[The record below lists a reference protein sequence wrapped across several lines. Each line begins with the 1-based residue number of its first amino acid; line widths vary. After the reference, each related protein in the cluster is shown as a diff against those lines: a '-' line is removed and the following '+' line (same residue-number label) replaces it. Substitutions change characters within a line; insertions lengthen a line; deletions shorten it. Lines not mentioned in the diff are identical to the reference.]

1 MNLNSV
7 NPKFSAL
14 LAKGGIMLFSIER
27 PNVVYKGSIM
37 LSPLK
42 NCCQKR
48 AVQINEYRY
57 YEQNQEEQKG
67 GIQ

>member
-1 MNLNSV
+1 MNLNSA

-14 LAKGGIMLFSIER
+14 LTKGGIMLFTVER
-27 PNVVYKGSIM
+27 PNVIYKGSIM

-48 AVQINEYRY
+48 AVQINEYQY